1 MKKAGLA
8 GLVIIVILSV
18 IRCKDSVSTAK
29 MEAGKKVYDT
39 NCMGCHMDNG
49 MGVPRMNPQL
59 VNSPYVM
66 GNANSLTELVLKGL
80 EFFGNADRNY
90 NNLMAPFN
98 ALPDDQ
104 IADVIT
110 YIRNKYANTGD
121 EISAEDVKNVRAKLK

>member
-66 GNANSLTELVLKGL
+66 GNANSLTELVLKGS

-90 NNLMAPFN
+90 NNLMAPFS

>member
-1 MKKAGLA
+1 MKKAGLTA
-8 GLVIIVILSV
+8 LVIIIMLSI

-66 GNANSLTELVLKGL
+66 GNPNGLIELVLKGS

-90 NNLMAPFN
+90 NNLMASFSR
-98 ALPDDQ
+98 LTDDQ

-110 YIRNKYANTGD
+110 YIRNKYANTRD

>member
-1 MKKAGLA
+1 MKKAGLTA
-8 GLVIIVILSV
+8 LVIIVMLS
-18 IRCKDSVSTAK
+18 IIGCKDSVSTEK

-49 MGVPRMNPQL
+49 MGVPRMNPKL

-66 GNANSLTELVLKGL
+66 GNANGLIELVLKGS

-90 NNLMAPFN
+90 NNLMASFSR
-98 ALPDDQ
+98 LTDDQ

-121 EISAEDVKNVRAKLK
+121 EISADDVKNVRAKLK

>member
-1 MKKAGLA
+1 MKKAGLTA
-8 GLVIIVILSV
+8 LVIIVMLSI

-66 GNANSLTELVLKGL
+66 GNANGLIELVLKGS

-90 NNLMAPFN
+90 NNLMASFSR
-98 ALPDDQ
+98 LTDDQ

-110 YIRNKYANTGD
+110 YIRNKYANTRD